1 MRIPKN
7 SIKEG
12 KYTAGGEFIVES
24 TNVNYVGY
32 YYKLNGAL
40 YAGKSYDVK
49 APKLVP
55 VINRNQLLTKGLSTA
70 VYSVVSGIT
79 SQMLRQP
86 LINSIP
92 SVPLPNN
99 PTSSLKFYCKKINS
113 NIIKEIDET
122 TYNSLQSQPIYQST
136 FIGTYNKKTQTVD
149 QAEQQVPGVK
159 AFLAV

>member
-24 TNVNYVGY
+24 TNANYTGY

-40 YAGKSYDVK
+40 YAGKVYDVK

-55 VINRNQLLTKGLSTA
+55 VVDRNQLLTKGLSTA
-70 VYSVVSGIT
+70 IYSVVSGIT
-79 SQMLRQP
+79 SQMLRP
-86 LINSIP
+86 PAIKSIP

-99 PTSSLKFYCKKINS
+99 PISSLKFYCKKVND

-122 TYNSLQSQPIYQST
+122 TYTSLQSQPIYQST
-136 FIGTYNKKTQTVD
+136 FIGTYNRKIQTVD
-149 QAEQQVPGVK
+149 QADQQVPGLK
-159 AFLAV
+159 AFLAA